1 MLTLNPGS
9 LMNIDMKIITIA
21 GQLLGLVA
29 LIPLVVVLTLWIDA
43 RGDDGPS
50 VVFRGGMFTSGELYR
65 GAEPNWSFTDD
76 IRLVELQLNETQD
89 SRTTFIIES
98 NGRIFVTCDY
108 MGTSLGRLWKQWA
121 VRAAEGDG
129 AAELRIGDARY
140 ERTLKRIT
148 EGPELDW
155 VIEKKASKYRNPI
168 NRELIAAGEVW
179 IFEIAP
185 RA

>member
-1 MLTLNPGS
+1 M
-9 LMNIDMKIITIA
+9 
-21 GQLLGLVA
+21 
-29 LIPLVVVLTLWIDA
+29 
-43 RGDDGPS
+43 
-50 VVFRGGMFTSGELYR
+50 
-65 GAEPNWSFTDD
+65 
-76 IRLVELQLNETQD
+76 ELQLNETQD

-168 NRELIAAGEVW
+168 NHELIAAGEVW
-179 IFEIAP
+179 VFEIAP

>member
-1 MLTLNPGS
+1 MK
-9 LMNIDMKIITIA
+9 IKIITILA
-21 GQLLGLVA
+21 QLFGLVV
-29 LIPLVVVLTLWIDA
+29 LVPFVVVVTLWVDA

-50 VVFRGGMFTSGELYR
+50 VIFRGGVFTSGDVYQ
-65 GAEPNWSFTDD
+65 GNEPDWSFTEN

-129 AAELRIGDARY
+129 AAELRIGNTRY

-155 VIEKKASKYRNPI
+155 VIAKKTEKYRSII
-168 NRELIAAGEVW
+168 NRELIAAGEIWV
-179 IFEIAP
+179 FEIAP

>member
-1 MLTLNPGS
+1 
-9 LMNIDMKIITIA
+9 MNKKIITFVA
-21 GQLLGLVA
+21 QLVGLVV
-29 LIPLVVVLTLWIDA
+29 LVPFVVVVTLWIDA

-50 VVFRGGMFTSGELYR
+50 VIFRGGVFTSGDVYQ

-108 MGTSLGRLWKQWA
+108 MGTRLGRLWKKWA
-121 VRAAEGDG
+121 VRAAEGNG
-129 AAELRIGDARY
+129 AAELRIGDTRY

-148 EGPELDW
+148 EGPEIDW
-155 VIEKKASKYRNPI
+155 VIDKKTEKYRSFI
-168 NRELIAAGEVW
+168 NRELIANGETWV
-179 IFEIAP
+179 FEIAP